1 MVYLR
6 KITLSGNVMQQPEQ
20 DHLKCHYRI

>member
-20 DHLKCHYRI
+20 DRLKCHYRI